1 MDMRILKGCCAAV
14 FRASVEDAVYEEKT
28 LSIDYSPDFG
38 VTTKTHM
45 MSRMMGE
52 RFPMMM
58 RERRE
63 MIIIAA
69 LIIPCTSRPRTPD
82 EPSLYPGSVLG
93 NHAPNHLPPVQHRII
108 I

>member
-1 MDMRILKGCCAAV
+1 MDMRILNGRCAAV

-58 RERRE
+58 SERRE

-69 LIIPCTSRPRTPD
+69 LIRVIIPCTSRPRTPD
-82 EPSLYPGSVLG
+82 EPSL
-93 NHAPNHLPPVQHRII
+93 
-108 I
+108 

>member
-1 MDMRILKGCCAAV
+1 MDMRILNGRCAAV

-63 MIIIAA
+63 MIIITA
-69 LIIPCTSRPRTPD
+69 LIIYHARPDLGPRTNRAC
-82 EPSLYPGSVLG
+82 SVLG